1 LNDGLGA
8 DPNAIHP
15 GTGSLT
21 ITGYAP
27 TVTRTTA
34 SSYGVAHSYVTRGSQ
49 SVVSWLN
56 DGLGVDPGA
65 ITPGTGSLAITGYAP
80 TLVQTTNQ
88 AVAPGVGNLT
98 ITGYAPIVT
107 RTANQSISPS
117 VGNITITGHA
127 PTLAQTANQALAPG
141 TGSLTIT
148 GHAPTLVQTANQGV
162 IPGTGSLAIT
172 GYAPVVAQAPGSYV
186 VSAARANLIY
196 EIALLHGLV
205 PSNPLMVSDTLRSAG
220 SVIQTIS
227 TVGTSVT
234 ITTVSSDVIQGDLD
248 TWIDALAA
256 VHGLTTPLVVTEAS
270 RNAGAIHQTMSNDG
284 TTTTVETP

>member
-1 LNDGLGA
+1 
-8 DPNAIHP
+8 
-15 GTGSLT
+15 
-21 ITGYAP
+21 
-27 TVTRTTA
+27 
-34 SSYGVAHSYVTRGSQ
+34 
-49 SVVSWLN
+49 LN

-65 ITPGTGSLAITGYAP
+65 ITPGTGSLAITGYAPTLVQTTNQGVVPGAGTLTITGYAP